1 MPDLCTV
8 YLPPFPELAV
18 EASGGSVGDQVGGVA
33 ADEAAATGSGGR
45 GDPVL
50 LEECRG
56 SGRVRTFDVAA
67 GSEGEGA
74 VAPRGAGGKKPSLAP
89 SSTPVQRPA
98 PGLGRT
104 LKDCLSDWAARKV
117 KAGVPALYCELPFLT
132 GAPKA
137 VMILIHSLLER
148 RLLQISKNASQMY
161 KISANR
167 ELANLY
173 L

>member
-1 MPDLCTV
+1 
-8 YLPPFPELAV
+8 
-18 EASGGSVGDQVGGVA
+18 
-33 ADEAAATGSGGR
+33 
-45 GDPVL
+45 
-50 LEECRG
+50 
-56 SGRVRTFDVAA
+56 
-67 GSEGEGA
+67 
-74 VAPRGAGGKKPSLAP
+74 
-89 SSTPVQRPA
+89 
-98 PGLGRT
+98 
-104 LKDCLSDWAARKV
+104 V

-148 RLLQISKNASQMY
+148 RLLQISKNVSQMY